1 MIQRQVLQDLAK
13 TYNPYIEAWINYYG
27 QFYLTHFRS
36 TLKRIDGKYKRLRPK
51 TKSRE
56 LVRAASPRKSNVGAY
71 PGCLKIFLCR
81 GIIMP
86 EGNLFLP

>member
-51 TKSRE
+51 TKGARIGSSGF
-56 LVRAASPRKSNVGAY
+56 AAQIER
-71 PGCLKIFLCR
+71 
-81 GIIMP
+81 
-86 EGNLFLP
+86 